1 MGRGVVVKDWQKE
14 EIPAMRKFPAMV
26 RLLRAWVVAPVRAWL
41 EGGHALRWHRSR
53 FGRSE
58 RLFAPVKRNPRRLLI
73 GLLSVLAL
81 AGLAVALS
89 LTPTVQTLV
98 AQAML
103 ARQPGLR
110 SSLGSVSAS
119 FGEAEV
125 DDLRLQYDGAVL
137 VAPLLTAKM
146 PVTPAVLH
154 RDIRIQSLVAKGW
167 TLDLSRREQL
177 RNAAAADVA
186 AGGAATEKL
195 ELVQALGAIM
205 GLWALPAGISVE
217 EIELDGHILL
227 PGSADLPP
235 VRLHIVAKGGG
246 LAVGQE
252 CALDVTADAVL
263 RGTTLPVDGAAF
275 RGRMAIRF
283 DAAGRMARVGLKGDM
298 QAEGRATRLPSLVLD
313 LAAEPGVDG
322 VACTLVVARN
332 ARPLANVGAHFPTTD
347 GPVCGTWK
355 IDFVS
360 EDLAPFLGR
369 RAAPTIAAAG
379 EGTFAAT
386 GGISRVQAAGRLH
399 TVAGRLG
406 ALKPGLE
413 CLGEV
418 TLDTGFDLTRAGDTV
433 QVDRLSVAVAGASP
447 VGTVRALQPFRVGI
461 GTGVFEAS
469 DPHADWFECEIA
481 GLPREWLADRL
492 PGWTFGYGALSGSFV
507 MRAAEGGVALR
518 STEPL
523 EARDVSVVRGSRALG
538 EKLGLTL
545 TWEAEAGTAGW
556 QVRCAPLV
564 VGSAG
569 RQLGTWE
576 GTLAQP
582 AGAGGAVT
590 VAGKWS
596 VDLETLATVPAV
608 DGIRFEEGGN
618 ATGEL
623 TASFGDIVVFSGSA
637 NAVGRDP
644 SRTFGATLQGRINPG
659 GAGRISGPVRFSVG
673 KDTVELGV
681 DTMLSGQSGMPMDV
695 ELTGESVALEQVR
708 ALVAPA
714 MAARAIFS
722 DGAVGHDPA
731 APFWGGWLG
740 RVRFSFAHLKV
751 GDQPLDNASG
761 VLEIERDCLRLRSGR
776 GDLGPKRPALLEG
789 SIVFDRNASA
799 PYRLSA
805 TGSTDKLEAAKL
817 FPPLETGGDPVISG
831 RFALAA
837 TLTGSGSDWADLIAH
852 TQQEYRLTSPAGIVR
867 FLKTDLGGVNPE
879 AESAVANALSGSVSG
894 VGRLFSVDKRRSSG
908 DRSLTKTAQA
918 VLNFSYDVA
927 ELGYSQARVTA
938 IRDADGTWRLTD
950 IAMTTPD
957 MVLTGS
963 GRLGAAPGL
972 ALEEQPLE
980 AEVQIGLRGPLAAR
994 LVETGLLSARKDGE
1008 GYTALCSPVRFG
1020 GTTKRL
1026 DGKGWHDLLFDAAR
1040 TPPPEKKDR

>member
-1 MGRGVVVKDWQKE
+1 M
-14 EIPAMRKFPAMV
+14 
-26 RLLRAWVVAPVRAWL
+26 
-41 EGGHALRWHRSR
+41 
-53 FGRSE
+53 
-58 RLFAPVKRNPRRLLI
+58 
-73 GLLSVLAL
+73 LAL

-89 LTPTVQTLV
+89 LTPIVQTLV

-146 PVTPAVLH
+146 PVTPAVLR

-177 RNAAAADVA
+177 RSAAAADVA
-186 AGGAATEKL
+186 AGGAAAEKL
-195 ELVQALGAIM
+195 ELVRSLGAIL
-205 GLWALPAGISVE
+205 GLWALPTGISVE
-217 EIELDGHILL
+217 DIELDGHVLL

-235 VRLHIVAKGGG
+235 VRLHIVANGGG

-252 CALDVTADAVL
+252 CALEVTADAVL

-275 RGRMAIRF
+275 RGRMAMRF
-283 DAAGRMARVGLKGDM
+283 DAEGRLARVGLKGDM
-298 QAEGRATRLPSLVLD
+298 QAEGRVTRLPSLALD
-313 LAAEPGVDG
+313 LAAEPGADG
-322 VACTLVVARN
+322 VDCTLAVARN
-332 ARPLANVGAHFPTTD
+332 ARPLANVGAHFPKTD
-347 GPVCGTWK
+347 GPVRGTWK
-355 IDFVS
+355 IDFVP

-386 GGISRVQAAGRLH
+386 SGISHVQAAGTLNV
-399 TVAGRLG
+399 VAGHLG
-406 ALKPGLE
+406 VLKPELE
-413 CLGEV
+413 RIGEV
-418 TLDTGFDLTRAGDTV
+418 TLDTGFDLTRDGDTV
-433 QVDRLSVAVAGASP
+433 QVDRLRVAVAGASP
-447 VGTVRALQPFRVGI
+447 VGTVRAMQPFRVGI
-461 GTGVFEAS
+461 GTGVFEPS
-469 DPHADWFECEIA
+469 DSRADWFECEIA
-481 GLPREWLADRL
+481 GLPREWLTDRL
-492 PGWTFGYGALSGSFV
+492 PGWTFEYGALSGSFV
-507 MRAAEGGVALR
+507 MRATEGGVALR
-518 STEPL
+518 STVPF
-523 EARDVSVVRGSRALG
+523 EARDVSVIRGRRALG
-538 EKLGLTL
+538 EKLDLSL
-545 TWEAEAGTAGW
+545 TWEAEVGTDSW

-576 GTLAQP
+576 GTVAQL
-582 AGAGGAVT
+582 AGAGGALSVT
-590 VAGKWS
+590 GKWS
-596 VDLETLATVPAV
+596 ADLEALSAARAIP
-608 DGIRFEEGGN
+608 GIRFEDGGS

-623 TASFGDIVVFSGSA
+623 TASLGDIVVFSGSA

-644 SRTFGATLQGRINPG
+644 ARTFGATVQGRLNPG
-659 GAGRISGPVRFSVG
+659 GAGRISGPVRLAVG
-673 KDTVELGV
+673 KDVTELGI
-681 DTMLSGQSGMPMDV
+681 DALLSGQPGMPMDV

-714 MAARAIFS
+714 RAARALFS
-722 DGAVGHDPA
+722 DGAVGRDPV

-789 SIVFDRNASA
+789 SIVFDRTASA

-817 FPPLETGGDPVISG
+817 FPPLETGGEPVVSG

-837 TLTGSGSDWADLIAH
+837 AFTGGGRDWADLIAH

-938 IRDADGTWRLTD
+938 ICDADGTWRLAD

-957 MVLTGS
+957 LVLTGT
-963 GRLGAAPGL
+963 GRLGVVPGL
-972 ALEEQPLE
+972 ALEEQPLK

-1020 GTTKRL
+1020 GTMKRL

-1040 TPPPEKKDR
+1040 TTPPEKQER